1 MPIHWFFESMKWRGL
16 LEPAI
21 LISKLKAF
29 RAILSGVLFAV
40 FTPNHLG
47 QYGGRIW
54 FLPPRHATSGI
65 FATLVGSFAQNIV
78 YAIGG
83 ILSLA
88 LLMPRYISFQGK
100 YFFLG
105 FSVILSI
112 LLLIVYFQIP
122 HWINRFDHI
131 LWVEKLKSKFKHF
144 HWVYPLPLKTL
155 NRTLFYSALRYL
167 LFGLQYYILLRLFGV
182 DQDWYWLVAC
192 IAFTF
197 FIQTILPFPPLIAW
211 VSRGEIALLIWSPF
225 QINELFLLAA
235 TYSLWIINIL
245 IPSFLGLLLFLK
257 RNYIKDV

>member
-1 MPIHWFFESMKWRGL
+1 MEAES
-16 LEPAI
+16 
-21 LISKLKAF
+21 
-29 RAILSGVLFAV
+29 
-40 FTPNHLG
+40 
-47 QYGGRIW
+47 W
-54 FLPPRHATSGI
+54 FLPPRHATSAI

-155 NRTLFYSALRYL
+155 NQNIVLFCIEVFTLWIAILYPAPTIWSRPGLVLVSCLHCFYIFSFRP
-167 LFGLQYYILLRLFGV
+167 
-182 DQDWYWLVAC
+182 
-192 IAFTF
+192 F
-197 FIQTILPFPPLIAW
+197 FHFLHLIAW